1 MKYGICELA
10 LVAVRRLAGDQS
22 EMVNQLLFGDL
33 ILIKDKHHHWLLIE
47 STDDNYEGWVDEK
60 QITYIE
66 EDVFTA
72 LSASPP
78 VYLLDEN
85 AIATCKQ
92 LHKYISIGSRLPFYQ
107 DGQFVI
113 KENTYRIDAHVKLTS
128 GKSGREDLINTALK
142 FLGTP
147 YLWGGRSLYGIDCS
161 GFVQLV
167 FKMHGHMIQRDAR
180 QQVEHGRLLNFVTE
194 ALPGDLAFFD
204 NEEGLIT
211 HVGIILP
218 ESRIIH
224 ASGEVRIDSIDHQGI
239 FNESLQKY
247 SHKLRLIKS
256 FLP

>member
-10 LVAVRRLAGDQS
+10 LVAVRKLAGDQS

-33 ILIKDKHHHWLLIE
+33 VVVKDKHHSWLLIE
-47 STDDNYEGWVDEK
+47 SADDNYEGWVDEK
-60 QITYIE
+60 QITPIE
-66 EDVFTA
+66 EDVFAALRSTA
-72 LSASPP
+72 P

-92 LHKYISIGSRLPFYQ
+92 LTKYISIGSRLPFYQ

-113 KENTYRIDAHVKLTS
+113 KDNTYRIEAHVQLTS
-128 GKSGREDLINTALK
+128 KESGRKDVTDTALK

-147 YLWGGRSLYGIDCS
+147 YMWGGRSLYGIDCS

-167 FKMHGHMIQRDAR
+167 FKMHGHMLKRDAH
-180 QQVEHGRLLNFVTE
+180 QQVEHGNLVNFVTE

-218 ESRIIH
+218 QSKIIH
-224 ASGEVRIDSIDHQGI
+224 ASGEVRIDTIDHQGI

-247 SHKLRLIKS
+247 SHKLRVIKS